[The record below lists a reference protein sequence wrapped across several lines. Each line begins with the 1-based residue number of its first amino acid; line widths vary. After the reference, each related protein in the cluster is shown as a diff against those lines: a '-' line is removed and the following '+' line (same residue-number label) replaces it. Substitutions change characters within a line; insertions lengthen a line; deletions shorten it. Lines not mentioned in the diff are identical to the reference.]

1 MTVLPPLVTARQR
14 FFGSPVAFLMTITF
28 LNWISFAS
36 WQALLNNFA
45 KDAAGF
51 TGWDIGLLQSVREIP
66 GFLAFTAIFW
76 FMLMREQT
84 LAYASL
90 GVLGVGIAL
99 TGFFP
104 SVPGLLLT
112 TFVMSVGFH
121 YFETANQALSL
132 QLLPKA
138 ETPRILGLVAG
149 AAAAA
154 QLTAYGL
161 IALAWHFLQPGYEIL
176 YLVSGFATLVL
187 AGTAAALFHRFDGD
201 VPQRKEIVLRRRYW
215 LYYALTFMSGA
226 RRQLFMAFGGWLLVE
241 RFGYD
246 LSSLSVLFFIYCG
259 INIVAGPFLGQLVGR
274 IGERATIIGENT
286 SLIVVFLGYATT
298 GSSLVAGAL
307 FVLDGVFFT
316 LTIAQRTYFQKIA
329 DPADIAPTS
338 SVAFTINHI
347 AAVFIPVVF
356 GLIWMKNP
364 SLVFQVGAAM
374 ASISLVLAF
383 LVPRHPQPGRET
395 ILTASVQPAPAE

>member
-1 MTVLPPLVTARQR
+1 MTAPTLPGMPRHR
-14 FFGSPVAFLMTITF
+14 FFGSPVAFLMTVSF

-45 KDAAGF
+45 REAAGF
-51 TGWDIGLLQSVREIP
+51 TGWEIGLLQSVREIP

-90 GVLGVGIAL
+90 VLLGAGIAI

-104 SVPGLLLT
+104 SVPGLLMT
-112 TFVMSVGFH
+112 TFVMSLGFH
-121 YFETANQALSL
+121 YYETAYQALSL

-138 ETPRILGLVAG
+138 ETPRVLGLVAG

-154 QLTAYGL
+154 QLTAYSL
-161 IALAWHFLQPGYEIL
+161 IALAWRIFEPGYEML
-176 YLVSGFATLVL
+176 YLAAGLATVVL
-187 AGTAAALFHRFDGD
+187 AVVAMVSFERFEGD
-201 VPQRKEIVLRRRYW
+201 VPQRREIVLRRRYW

-246 LSSLSVLFFIYCG
+246 LSSLATLFFIYCS
-259 INIVAGPFLGQLVGR
+259 INIVAGPFLGRMVGW
-274 IGERATIIGENT
+274 IGERNTIIVENV
-286 SLIVVFLGYATT
+286 SLVIVFLGYATT
-298 GSSLVAGAL
+298 GSGVVAGGL

-329 DPADIAPTS
+329 DPADIAPTT

-347 AAVFIPVVF
+347 AAVFIPVGF
-356 GLIWMKNP
+356 GLLWMKNP
-364 SLVFQVGAAM
+364 SFVFQTGAAM
-374 ASISLVLAF
+374 ACASLVLAF
-383 LVPRHPQPGRET
+383 FVPRHPVPGNET
-395 ILTASVQPAPAE
+395 IWAARERPLPAE

>member
-1 MTVLPPLVTARQR
+1 MNVLPSLVTSRER
-14 FFGSPVAFLMTITF
+14 FSASPVAFLMTITF
-28 LNWISFAS
+28 LNWLSFAS

-90 GVLGVGIAL
+90 IVLGLGIAM

-112 TFVMSVGFH
+112 TFVMSLGFH

-138 ETPRILGLVAG
+138 ETPRVLGLVAG
-149 AAAAA
+149 AAAPA
-154 QLTAYGL
+154 QLAAHGL
-161 IALAWHFLQPGYEIL
+161 IALAWRTLQPGYEIL
-176 YLVSGFATLVL
+176 YLVSGLATIVL
-187 AGTAAALFHRFDGD
+187 AALAIVVFPRFDGD

-226 RRQLFMAFGGWLLVE
+226 RRQLFIAFGGSLLVE

-246 LSSLSVLFFIYCG
+246 LSSLSNLFFIYC
-259 INIVAGPFLGQLVGR
+259 
-274 IGERATIIGENT
+274 
-286 SLIVVFLGYATT
+286 S
-298 GSSLVAGAL
+298 
-307 FVLDGVFFT
+307 
-316 LTIAQRTYFQKIA
+316 
-329 DPADIAPTS
+329 
-338 SVAFTINHI
+338 
-347 AAVFIPVVF
+347 
-356 GLIWMKNP
+356 
-364 SLVFQVGAAM
+364 
-374 ASISLVLAF
+374 
-383 LVPRHPQPGRET
+383 
-395 ILTASVQPAPAE
+395 

>member
-1 MTVLPPLVTARQR
+1 MTAPSLPVVPRHR
-14 FFGSPVAFLMTITF
+14 FFASPVAFLMTITF
-28 LNWISFAS
+28 LNWIGFAS

-45 KDAAGF
+45 RDAAGF
-51 TGWDIGLLQSVREIP
+51 TGWEIGLLQSVREIP

-90 GVLGVGIAL
+90 ILLGAGIAV

-104 SVPGLLLT
+104 SVPGLLVT
-112 TFVMSVGFH
+112 TFVMSLGFH
-121 YFETANQALSL
+121 YFETAYHALTL

-138 ETPRILGLVAG
+138 DAPRVLGLISG
-149 AAAAA
+149 AHAAA
-154 QLTAYGL
+154 QLAAYAL
-161 IALAWHFLQPGYEIL
+161 IALAWRTLEPGYDML
-176 YLVSGFATLVL
+176 YLVAGVATVAM
-187 AGTAAALFHRFDGD
+187 AGMAIMLFGRFDGA
-201 VPQRKEIVLRRRYW
+201 VPQRKEILLRRRYW

-246 LSSLSVLFFIYCG
+246 LSSLATLFFIYCG
-259 INIVAGPFLGQLVGR
+259 INIVAGPFLGRMVGW
-274 IGERATIIGENT
+274 IGERNTIIVENIA
-286 SLIVVFLGYATT
+286 LIVVFLGYATT
-298 GSSLVAGAL
+298 SSGVVAGSL

-329 DPADIAPTS
+329 DPADIAPTT

-356 GLIWMKNP
+356 GLLWMKNP
-364 SLVFQVGAAM
+364 SFVFQVGAAM
-374 ASISLVLAF
+374 ACASLVLAF
-383 LVPRHPQPGRET
+383 LVPRHPVPGNET
-395 ILTASVQPAPAE
+395 IWAARAPPVPAE

>member
-1 MTVLPPLVTARQR
+1 MTALSSVLTSRER

-28 LNWISFAS
+28 LNWLSFAS

-90 GVLGVGIAL
+90 VVLGVGIAM

-112 TFVMSVGFH
+112 TFVMSLGFH
-121 YFETANQALSL
+121 YFETANHALSL

-138 ETPRILGLVAG
+138 ETPRVLGLVAG

-154 QLTAYGL
+154 QLAAYGL
-161 IALAWHFLQPGYEIL
+161 LALAWRILQPGYEVL
-176 YLVSGFATLVL
+176 YLASGLATIVL
-187 AGTAAALFHRFDGD
+187 AVLATVLFRRFEGD

-246 LSSLSVLFFIYCG
+246 LSSLSTLFFIYCS
-259 INIVAGPFLGQLVGR
+259 INIVAGPFLGRMVGR
-274 IGERATIIGENT
+274 FGERATIIGENI
-286 SLIVVFLGYATT
+286 SLIIVFLGYATT
-298 GSSLVAGAL
+298 GSGLVAGAL

-329 DPADIAPTS
+329 DPADIAPTA

-347 AAVFIPVVF
+347 AAVAIPVAFGRIWIENPSVVF
-356 GLIWMKNP
+356 GIGALIATA
-364 SLVFQVGAAM
+364 SL
-374 ASISLVLAF
+374 SLAF
-383 LVPRHPQPGRET
+383 LVPRDPEPGRET
-395 ILTASVQPAPAE
+395 VLPGAAQPQPAE